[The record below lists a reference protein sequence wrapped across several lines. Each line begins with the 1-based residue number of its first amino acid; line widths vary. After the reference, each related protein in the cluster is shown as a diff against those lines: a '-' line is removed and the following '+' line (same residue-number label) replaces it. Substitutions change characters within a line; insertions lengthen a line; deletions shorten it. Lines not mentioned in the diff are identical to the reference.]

1 MSKKKK
7 IAVVAVVL
15 FVAIGAGLIGVLM
28 TGAYK
33 VAMGTVAEPVQTT
46 RNVEV
51 KNTTLSDA
59 DLDRFYHLSQGSQ
72 VMPYDWFINLEQGD
86 STEKLTGD
94 RFMSRF
100 RFIPSRKSEV
110 NPDGLQIGFAKDP
123 PDPVNGSVNM
133 GVTCAACHTAQITY
147 QGASLLV
154 NGGPGQIDFDD
165 FVAAMYA
172 SLAITANSP
181 LKADRFARAVL
192 KDKFSIRAAAALW
205 VEVQASI
212 AKNLL
217 AQSEQAT
224 SNRNR
229 KEEDTAGGFGRIDAL
244 GAGGNSLYRRLGNQ
258 NLRALNAPVKA
269 LPLWYAG
276 QYDWVQTNGSIR
288 SPLHRNVIESLAVNA
303 SLVFPGD
310 AAKKDRFTASSR
322 LANMVELEKLMAN
335 FTAPEWP
342 EELFGKL
349 DPARVARGETHYK
362 NVCASCHAPKR
373 EATPLGD
380 DPVAVRNNKTYL
392 VVLLHHADT
401 IGTDPMAARNFAR
414 RTLDATAIGMKP
426 DTPGAAVIGM
436 VLGGIVNRG
445 LDQDQITGEMR
456 DDWVGFRDNLLRA
469 CEAYAARPLAGYWAA
484 GPYLHNGS
492 VPTLYDLLS
501 PAAERPKEFFTG
513 NLEFDPVKVGRVTTH
528 IQGSFLFKTSITGN
542 SNSGHEFGSKL
553 NHEERMDL
561 IEYLKQVPPP
571 GDNLPTVAPQY
582 ACPQPPG
589 ATGKSATLG

>member
-7 IAVVAVVL
+7 IAIASAVL
-15 FVAIGAGLIGVLM
+15 FVAVGAGLIGLLM

-33 VAMGTVAEPVQTT
+33 VAMGTVADPVQTSS
-46 RNVEV
+46 NVAIDNANLTE
-51 KNTTLSDA
+51 A
-59 DLDRFYHLSQGSQ
+59 ELDRFYHLSQGSQ

-94 RFMSRF
+94 VFMSRF
-100 RFIPSRKSEV
+100 RFIPSRRSVE

-147 QGASLLV
+147 KGTSMLV
-154 NGGPGQIDFDD
+154 NGGPGQIDFDK

-192 KDKFSIRAAAALW
+192 KDKFSIRAAADLW
-205 VEVQASI
+205 VEVQSAI
-212 AKNLL
+212 AKTAQAKAEEAL
-217 AQSEQAT
+217 A
-224 SNRNR
+224 NRNR
-229 KEEDTAGGFGRIDAL
+229 KEENTEGGFGRIDAL
-244 GAGGNSLYRRLGNQ
+244 GAGGNSLYRRLGTH

-303 SLVFPGD
+303 NLVFPGD
-310 AAKKDRFTASSR
+310 DKKKDRFIASSR
-322 LANMVELEKLMAN
+322 LKNMVELENLMSN
-335 FTAPEWP
+335 FTAPKWP
-342 EELFGKL
+342 EEVFGKL
-349 DPARVARGETHYK
+349 DPARIARGETHYQ
-362 NVCASCHAPKR
+362 NLCASCHAPRR
-373 EATPLGD
+373 EATPLAD
-380 DPVAVRNNKTYL
+380 DQPAIRNKKTYL
-392 VVLLHHADT
+392 VVGLHHVDE
-401 IGTDPMAARNFAR
+401 IGTDPMTARNFAR

-445 LDQDQITGEMR
+445 LDEDKITGEMR
-456 DDWVGFRDNLLRA
+456 DDWIGFRDNLLRA
-469 CEAYAARPLAGYWAA
+469 CEAYPARPLAGYWAA

-501 PAAERPKEFFTG
+501 PASERPKEFFTG
-513 NLEFDPVKVGRVTTH
+513 NLEFDPVKVGRVTTDF
-528 IQGSFLFKTSITGN
+528 QGSFLFKTSITGN
-542 SNSGHEFGSKL
+542 SNAGHEYGTTLS
-553 NHEERMDL
+553 HEEKLDL
-561 IEYLKQVPPP
+561 LEYLKQIPPP
-571 GDNLPTVAPQY
+571 GANVPTVEPQY

-589 ATGKSATLG
+589 GAAKSATLR